1 MTQERL
7 NDLMILH
14 VHKERVNR
22 LVMDKITEDYVSGR
36 EDTLRKFVYFCEW
49 HKNFVGS

>member
-1 MTQERL
+1 MKTYLRANMTQGRF

-22 LVMDKITEDYVSGR
+22 LDLDKIAED
-36 EDTLRKFVYFCEW
+36 
-49 HKNFVGS
+49 

>member
-1 MTQERL
+1 MTQGRL

-22 LVMDKITEDYVSGR
+22 LDLGKIAEDYFCGT
-36 EDTLRKFVYFCEW
+36 ENTLRKF
-49 HKNFVGS
+49 GSFLRVA

>member
-1 MTQERL
+1 
-7 NDLMILH
+7 MILH

-22 LVMDKITEDYVSGR
+22 LDLDKIAEDYVSGR
-36 EDTLRKFVYFCEW
+36 EDTLGNLVHFYEC